1 MEDTFS
7 LVWGPSVYFTLKKYG
22 MRSSGI
28 SADELAIKTQSG
40 YDVRLVVRMDKQGA
54 AGLFF
59 FFLTKRRVKGYT
71 SIQKRRPKYI

>member
-1 MEDTFS
+1 
-7 LVWGPSVYFTLKKYG
+7 

-28 SADELAIKTQSG
+28 FADELAMIRTQSG

-59 FFLTKRRVKGYT
+59 FDKKK
-71 SIQKRRPKYI
+71 S

>member
-54 AGLFF
+54 ASLFF
-59 FFLTKRRVKGYT
+59 FDKKK
-71 SIQKRRPKYI
+71 S